1 MSDNKN
7 DIFKGKMQRERERE
21 CGLIME
27 KKRRREVGKRVL
39 VGSV

>member
-21 CGLIME
+21 SGLIME

-39 VGSV
+39 VDSV

>member
-7 DIFKGKMQRERERE
+7 DIFKGKMQRERES
-21 CGLIME
+21 GLIME

-39 VGSV
+39 VDSV